1 LGNWTNLIMNS
12 LAQRRR
18 MSIAIALNSLREH
31 SKLSES
37 QNDAR
42 TFVGLAGFQA
52 FLKREIRRRA
62 E

>member
-1 LGNWTNLIMNS
+1 
-12 LAQRRR
+12 